1 MFTEGNKSTEA
12 NKTANRRFYEEV
24 INQQKLVVVDEVAA
38 TNYVNHGFQV
48 GQPTGRDGLKR
59 FVGAFHTAFADGHLT
74 IDQMIAEGDTVATRL
89 TFHGTHTGEFQG
101 IAPTGK
107 KVTMPALDMA
117 RYEGGKMVEQWGGPD
132 QMSLLQQLGALPSTV
147 GAKA

>member
-1 MFTEGNKSTEA
+1 MYTETNQSTAA
-12 NKTANRRFYEEV
+12 NKTANRRFYEEF
-24 INQQKLVVVDEVAA
+24 INQKKLAIVDEIAA
-38 TNYVNHGFQV
+38 TTYVNHGFPV
-48 GQPTGRDGLKR
+48 GQPTGQDGLKR

-132 QMSLLQQLGALPSTV
+132 QMSLLQQLGAISSRV
-147 GAKA
+147 